1 LLINHW
7 NLHERPFAMERN
19 YMLIRVRYK
28 DGRIDLVPSEILDEM
43 ILMSDIERIETH
55 NSWVVLG
62 EDPVRSTLRGRYYG
76 LKPQRKK

>member
-1 LLINHW
+1 
-7 NLHERPFAMERN
+7 
-19 YMLIRVRYK
+19 MLIRVRYK

-43 ILMSDIERIETH
+43 ILMNDIEGIERS

-76 LKPQRKK
+76 LPPQRKK